1 MPKTTMG
8 WNTNFSYKNLSV
20 NMFWQGTFGNDK
32 LNYNRCINMMASRDV
47 TGARFSEIKE
57 RWTPENQDAFLPAW
71 SETSKWYPVSSLWL
85 EKGGYVRLKNL
96 SLAYNFNVK
105 KVGNFTV
112 SLNATNLFTI
122 TKYKGID
129 PEASN
134 VGGGTSDIMQGLDY
148 GSYPNARSF
157 TLGLNIK
164 F

>member
-85 EKGGYVRLKNL
+85 ENGSYVRLKNL
-96 SLAYNFNVK
+96 SVAYNFNVK